1 MKYSDEWKK
10 EIETKLDDLLK
21 DPNFPSYRT
30 LQIRFNDAKS
40 GLQRAHLPIPPGAA
54 ANDPNLKR
62 LLLDGLAENILGN
75 FDPKD
80 TQILALDW
88 R

>member
-1 MKYSDEWKK
+1 MSPSEEWKK
-10 EIETKLDDLLK
+10 ELEPKLDELLK
-21 DPNFPSYRT
+21 TLRIGTHRT
-30 LQIRFNDAKS
+30 LQVRFNDAKS
-40 GLQRAHLPIPPGAA
+40 GVQRARLPLPVEGS

-75 FDPKD
+75 FDPAD

>member
-1 MKYSDEWKK
+1 MKYSNEWRR
-10 EIETKLDDLLK
+10 ELESKLDDLLR
-21 DPNFPSYRT
+21 DPNFPTSRT
-30 LQIRFNDAKS
+30 LQIRFNDSKS
-40 GLQRAHLPIPPGAA
+40 GLQRAHLPIPIGSA

-75 FDPKD
+75 FDPAD